1 MALMFL
7 PLAVGLV
14 SLLVVLDF
22 LVKAEQVEREQQ
34 LPSKVRPVVRRL
46 VMILVILAAVAG
58 RAAAGQ

>member
-1 MALMFL
+1 MFL